1 MAEHIAKV
9 MLMKI
14 RDMLTMGI
22 TALALYACDG
32 KSIKP
37 ETMTGREPSV
47 KYNGEVTI
55 DEFTLKHRNSI
66 DHRKED
72 VRINGWNFVVDYR
85 FEDCD
90 CHSESCLP
98 VDEML
103 EANAY
108 EGHFRCVSIDGKIRK
123 AKVSGTEDFLADLKD
138 ADILC
143 KKMISNE
150 RIKFDLDAKINVCKV
165 LYKTHGPDESCP

>member
-85 FEDCD
+85 
-90 CHSESCLP
+90 
-98 VDEML
+98 
-103 EANAY
+103 
-108 EGHFRCVSIDGKIRK
+108 
-123 AKVSGTEDFLADLKD
+123 
-138 ADILC
+138 
-143 KKMISNE
+143 
-150 RIKFDLDAKINVCKV
+150 
-165 LYKTHGPDESCP
+165 